1 MWWVR
6 HIRFAQLHCPL
17 DGAIDKRNGQRKHL
31 KRSENR
37 VPGRFSVRKEKKLWQ
52 DGHWKTAHRSQKPCY
67 VFQSMPYRGASAF
80 SFAFNNQSSPFSLSG
95 LISGVVSPNCASKQ
109 KPNREVVFPVVQM
122 NICIAA
128 QWSRP
133 EAINYGM
140 GGARRRSYA
149 SFHSAEADPED

>member
-6 HIRFAQLHCPL
+6 HIRSAQLHCPL

-95 LISGVVSPNCASKQ
+95 LISGVVSPNCASKT
-109 KPNREVVFPVVQM
+109 E
-122 NICIAA
+122 
-128 QWSRP
+128 SR
-133 EAINYGM
+133 
-140 GGARRRSYA
+140 GGLPRRSNEHMYRSA
-149 SFHSAEADPED
+149 VVSTGGNKLRDGWGQKKVLCIFSFS